1 VLLSVRCCSLRSII
15 LFLYLV
21 PSRNCRYRFLK
32 AAKYDKNT
40 KAMPWFCIAPQISG
54 SLEYHVFAG
63 QAYYEFII
71 RKSGHL
77 DDQQDMIRT
86 QCLRTFE
93 CLKRM

>member
-1 VLLSVRCCSLRSII
+1 
-15 LFLYLV
+15 
-21 PSRNCRYRFLK
+21 
-32 AAKYDKNT
+32 
-40 KAMPWFCIAPQISG
+40 MPWFCIAPQISG